1 MKEIQKKLM
10 VIQQELRAP
19 KNQRNEFNNFNYRS
33 AEDILEAVKP
43 ILASQGLTLVLSD
56 QMEYIGQRYYIKATA
71 TLSDGEDSI
80 TATAYAR
87 EDESRAGM
95 SESQVTGCSSSY
107 ARKYCLNGLFCID
120 DGKDSDS
127 FNNKKPQNKPISAP
141 QNPEWTPTPQQS
153 YNPANEPQMEAQ
165 PENPVYLGLK
175 EFCRQAKP
183 YEDNNEL
190 KKFFNFWA
198 KKTGNW
204 RGQMNYQQLWDSW
217 KTKIQNPKRYA

>member
-10 VIQQELRAP
+10 VVQQELKAP
-19 KNQRNEFNNFNYRS
+19 KSQYNEFNKFNYRN

-43 ILASQGLTLVLSD
+43 ILAAQGLTLVLSD
-56 QMEYIGQRYYIKATA
+56 EMQYIGQRYYIKATA
-71 TLSDGEDSI
+71 TLSDGEDEI

-127 FNNKKPQNKPISAP
+127 FNNKKEQPVNPSRRPVQATQAEIPPMDNLSLLRGFCKEKMA
-141 QNPEWTPTPQQS
+141 QEPEWKNDIKRFGTF
-153 YNPANEPQMEAQ
+153 YAEK
-165 PENPVYLGLK
+165 LK
-175 EFCRQAKP
+175 NGWNGGFNITEL
-183 YEDNNEL
+183 YERWCSRR
-190 KKFFNFWA
+190 KA
-198 KKTGNW
+198 
-204 RGQMNYQQLWDSW
+204 
-217 KTKIQNPKRYA
+217 A

>member
-1 MKEIQKKLM
+1 MKEINNKLLA
-10 VIQQELRAP
+10 VQQALKAP
-19 KNQRNEFNNFNYRS
+19 KSQYNEFNKFNYRN

-43 ILASQGLTLVLSD
+43 LLAAQGLTLTLSD

-71 TLSDGEDSI
+71 TLSDGEDTI

-127 FNNKKPQNKPISAP
+127 FNNKKPVQ
-141 QNPEWTPTPQQS
+141 QPQQHVPVETRS
-153 YNPANEPQMEAQ
+153 KEEILRDFCTAHKATEPKDKLLGFYN
-165 PENPVYLGLK
+165 YY
-175 EFCRQAKP
+175 CAKQWSGTF
-183 YEDNNEL
+183 D
-190 KKFFNFWA
+190 
-198 KKTGNW
+198 
-204 RGQMNYQQLWDSW
+204 MNTAERLYSGWGRKS
-217 KTKIQNPKRYA
+217 N